1 MMNTKMTG
9 NAAQVHAIHI
19 QLHRLLAHLIG
30 VTMLF
35 WFGSVL
41 AATMH
46 AAIPLR
52 TAQDECR
59 YRDHGFHKKGKCLCE
74 ERSLR

>member
-1 MMNTKMTG
+1 
-9 NAAQVHAIHI
+9 
-19 QLHRLLAHLIG
+19 LLAHLIG

-52 TAQDECR
+52 TAF
-59 YRDHGFHKKGKCLCE
+59 GFTGSVLA
-74 ERSLR
+74 

>member
-1 MMNTKMTG
+1 VMNTKMTG

-52 TAQDECR
+52 TAF
-59 YRDHGFHKKGKCLCE
+59 GFTGSVLA
-74 ERSLR
+74 